1 MPTGEGLPRL
11 QPGLRE
17 ARRGGPSP
25 GSARAAS
32 RITGGPHTCPAPR
45 AGLGPL
51 GHLSLSSPC
60 PCLRSGLHEEPPSPG
75 NLLSKRSCASLDT
88 CISQAGRGTPWH
100 TSRSVPRPLAD
111 RPSQSPPL
119 PLGHRAVLATPY
131 THPPSV
137 TQDPPLLEPGRV
149 HRYLV
154 PWEDGEAA
162 RGGRMWGLEG
172 RGGAG
177 WPAGKQERRG
187 WGWRRVRPG
196 AQSWRVSAVD
206 PKSKLPSSFAT
217 EAVGANRNCDL
228 RAPPGRRGLQR
239 EGRSHG

>member
-1 MPTGEGLPRL
+1 MGSALKSTPPSFPGAHWGRPPPTPTRTEGGEEGS
-11 QPGLRE
+11 
-17 ARRGGPSP
+17 PSP

-60 PCLRSGLHEEPPSPG
+60 PYLRSGLHEEPPSPG
-75 NLLSKRSCASLDT
+75 NLLSKCSCASLDT

-119 PLGHRAVLATPY
+119 PLGHRAVLAAPY
-131 THPPSV
+131 THAPSV
-137 TQDPPLLEPGRV
+137 TQDPPLLEPGGV

-162 RGGRMWGLEG
+162 RGGWMWGLEG

-177 WPAGKQERRG
+177 WGAAAG
-187 WGWRRVRPG
+187 GWRESRRDVGGGGGRFAPAPRAG
-196 AQSWRVSAVD
+196 EHQLWT
-206 PKSKLPSSFAT
+206 PNPSSP
-217 EAVGANRNCDL
+217 L
-228 RAPPGRRGLQR
+228 P
-239 EGRSHG
+239 